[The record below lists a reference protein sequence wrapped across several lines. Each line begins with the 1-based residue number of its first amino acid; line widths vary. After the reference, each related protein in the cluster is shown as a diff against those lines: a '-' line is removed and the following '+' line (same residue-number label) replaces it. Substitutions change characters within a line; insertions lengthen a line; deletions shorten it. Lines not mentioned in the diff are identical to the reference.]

1 MRFVRSLIHEL
12 RYTLRSKDVIIM
24 LLLGPVVLTILF
36 GGTYINTY
44 VNDIPVVILDEDN
57 SSLSRAIN
65 MHFNENDRFRVAAIV
80 DSIEEAEE
88 MVGSEQAFM
97 GVCIPKN
104 FNEDVLR
111 GASPQVLVLVDGA
124 NIVIGNSAYS
134 TATNIIQTIAAGA
147 EIKRLEAKGVLPGTA
162 YSMANPFMFTDR
174 MLYNPKLSYLN
185 YLLLGYIAVFFQQV
199 MLSGVGLQMIKDS
212 ASIAGWGTARA
223 ALLKVLACAFYAI
236 LSVAAAIG
244 AAAWIFH
251 VSIRGNVLTALC
263 FCLLF
268 AFAISGPAIMIA
280 SLTKDKMKYM
290 QISYMLSLPTFISC
304 GYIWPMDQMPKALV
318 VLLKCVWPLINFDR
332 PFGELLLKGIFPRQG
347 IIGLAIYAMFW
358 LPVSILFFNHRFG
371 KCRKLSGTPAVPAE

>member
-65 MHFNENDRFRVAAIV
+65 MHFNENDRFRVAAFV
-80 DSIEEAEE
+80 DSIEEVEE
-88 MVGSEQAFM
+88 MVSSEQAFM
-97 GVCIPKN
+97 GVCIPKG

-111 GASPQVLVLVDGA
+111 GASPQVMVIVDGS

-134 TATNIIQTIAAGA
+134 TAANIIQTIAAGA
-147 EIKRLEAKGVLPGTA
+147 EIKRLEGKGVLPGTA
-162 YSMANPFMFTDR
+162 YSMANSFMFTDR

-223 ALLKVLACAFYAI
+223 TLLKVLACAFYAI

-318 VLLKCVWPLINFDR
+318 VLLKCFWPLINFDR
-332 PFGELLLKGIFPRQG
+332 PFGELLFKGIFPRQG
-347 IIGLAIYAMFW
+347 IIGLAIYAIFW
-358 LPVSILFFNHRFG
+358 LPVSILFFNLRFG
-371 KCRKLSGTPAVPAE
+371 KGRNTSGVPVVPAE